1 MAKGK
6 LNIWGIMS
14 FQKLVDAFSKRGVN
28 PENGNNIIS
37 ESVETWKTMGLTND
51 QIALG
56 VALMYVESKYDPN
69 AKNPNS
75 TAYGL
80 GQFLDGTWSDA
91 VDIYNSNNDPDLEY
105 ITSRT
110 DSQAQIEVLGSW
122 IKDEL
127 WVKAEQMINDQFLS
141 SYSFDDI
148 VYALHHEGQNS
159 SAERLKKYLDG
170 DYKTYSFNGF
180 INDIS
185 QVSKNILNAEDS
197 IWFTI
202 PDSLSR
208 YFTRATQ
215 WVASREP
222 LTLDLDGDGIETV
235 AINTNNPILFDHD
248 ADGVKT
254 ATGWVGPD
262 DGLLVLDRNNNGAID
277 NGRELFGDSTQ
288 LSSGGNAADGFA
300 ALADLDSNADGVIDG
315 ADAQFNNLRV
325 WRDLNQDGI
334 SQANELSTL
343 EQQNIASISLTT
355 TQNNQLLPDG
365 NRIAASFQL
374 SIK

>member
-1 MAKGK
+1 
-6 LNIWGIMS
+6 
-14 FQKLVDAFSKRGVN
+14 
-28 PENGNNIIS
+28 
-37 ESVETWKTMGLTND
+37 
-51 QIALG
+51 
-56 VALMYVESKYDPN
+56 
-69 AKNPNS
+69 
-75 TAYGL
+75 
-80 GQFLDGTWSDA
+80 
-91 VDIYNSNNDPDLEY
+91 
-105 ITSRT
+105 
-110 DSQAQIEVLGSW
+110 
-122 IKDEL
+122 
-127 WVKAEQMINDQFLS
+127 MINDQFLS

-148 VYALHHEGQNS
+148 VYALHHRRTEFKCR
-159 SAERLKKYLDG
+159 EIKKYLDG

-288 LSSGGNAADGFA
+288 LSSGGNAADGVCSA
-300 ALADLDSNADGVIDG
+300 C
-315 ADAQFNNLRV
+315 R
-325 WRDLNQDGI
+325 
-334 SQANELSTL
+334 
-343 EQQNIASISLTT
+343 
-355 TQNNQLLPDG
+355 P
-365 NRIAASFQL
+365 
-374 SIK
+374 